1 MQTKRKRYRFFYRL
15 EENLEIPMFILALVW
30 LYLFIVELVQ
40 GLSSFQETLIYIIWG
55 LFIFEFLLKL
65 IVAPRKFQF
74 IKQSW
79 ITIIALLIPALRV
92 FRILNALRL
101 LRSVRV
107 VNSTRII
114 RAITSGK
121 RFFSAL
127 QEAQGP
133 APEPA
138 MDVGILLA
146 FNKTEDKEKL
156 IAYANQL
163 IQDVQ
168 QEMEESTGIPW
179 NFDITDTY
187 RLEKDES
194 RFPSY
199 FLDSASLIMAEGPYD
214 LVTVITDVGVTSRKN
229 NMVAGISSS
238 VTRIIVLSTRK
249 LTATG
254 KKEPRLSLD
263 HPRVRKNSAA
273 LFLHQVG
280 HIFRLNHTSPAGSRI
295 MGRTGFTEEINKIP
309 SYSNKEKAILKKSAK
324 KAPDREL
331 QNGNNLEAFIFHI
344 LMTFRHPRHFFT
356 PLLKN
361 KAILLPLSLPGL
373 ATAAVGPAIILVFS
387 AELWD
392 VGLGMTNGTAAFFAV
407 ISIMLASF
415 YLVSVQSLFLPSKE
429 KKILTEHLAVTN
441 SVIYFSIFLACIGLF
456 LLVGVMVVIIIFYVF
471 PEDLMRTW
479 PTLTHSEIALEDKIR
494 LAVFISTVG
503 VSTGALA
510 GGLESRTL
518 LQHLALFRNKV

>member
-1 MQTKRKRYRFFYRL
+1 
-15 EENLEIPMFILALVW
+15 MFILALTW

-40 GLSSFQETLIYIIWG
+40 GLSSFQEALIYIIWG
-55 LFIFEFLLKL
+55 LFIMEFLLKL
-65 IVAPRKFQF
+65 IVAPRKLQF
-74 IKQSW
+74 LKQSW

-92 FRILNALRL
+92 FRIINAIRL
-101 LRSVRV
+101 LQSVRV

-121 RFFSAL
+121 RFFGAL
-127 QEAQGP
+127 QEVQGP
-133 APEPA
+133 APKAE

-146 FNKTEDKEKL
+146 FNNTEEKESL
-156 IAYANQL
+156 IDYAKQ
-163 IQDVQ
+163 IVQDVK
-168 QEMEESTGIPW
+168 QELENSTGISW
-179 NFDITDTY
+179 NFDIADTS
-187 RLEKDES
+187 RLEKDDS
-194 RFPSY
+194 QFPSY
-199 FLDSASLIMAEGPYD
+199 FLDSASLLMAEGPYD
-214 LVTVITDVGVTSRKN
+214 LVTVITNVGVISRKN
-229 NMVAGISSS
+229 NLVEGLSSS
-238 VTRIIVLSTRK
+238 VARIMVLSTRK
-249 LTATG
+249 LTSTG

-280 HIFRLNHTSPAGSRI
+280 HLLDLKHTSPAGSRI
-295 MGRTGFTEEINKIP
+295 MGIKSFMEEFPRIP
-309 SYSNKEKAILKKSAK
+309 SFSAKEKITLKKSAK

-331 QNGNNLEAFIFHI
+331 QNGNNVEAFIFHI
-344 LMTFRHPRHFFT
+344 IMTFRHPRDFFK

-392 VGLGMTNGTAAFFAV
+392 VGLGMTNGTAAFFAI

-415 YLVSVQSLFLPSKE
+415 YLVTVQSLFLPRKE
-429 KKILTEHLAVTN
+429 KKVLTEHLAVTN

-456 LLVGVMVVIIIFYVF
+456 LLVGIMIMVIIFYVF

-479 PTLTHSEIALEDKIR
+479 PTLNHSEIALADKIR